1 MRQMRVKMSVWD
13 IVVIA
18 AICIAALLIAL
29 IPLFAQNEGSF
40 VKVTAGL
47 SAESV
52 LLPLEESVLLPLEED
67 GLHTFESNGHALTI
81 EIKEG
86 SVSVIDATCPDRV
99 CISSGRIS
107 RGGEIIVC
115 VPSMITIEILSEN
128 EEADYVVG

>member
-1 MRQMRVKMSVWD
+1 MRQMRVKMSFWD

-52 LLPLEESVLLPLEED
+52 LLPLEED

-86 SVSVIDATCPDRV
+86 GVSVIDATCPDRV

>member
-29 IPLFAQNEGSF
+29 IPLFTQNEGSF

-47 SAESV
+47 SA
-52 LLPLEESVLLPLEED
+52 ESVLLPLEED

>member
-1 MRQMRVKMSVWD
+1 MRQMRVKMSFWD

-18 AICIAALLIAL
+18 AICIAALMIAL

-52 LLPLEESVLLPLEED
+52 LLPLEED
-67 GLHTFESNGHALTI
+67 GLHTFESNGHTLTI

>member
-47 SAESV
+47 SA
-52 LLPLEESVLLPLEED
+52 ESVLLPLEED

>member
-1 MRQMRVKMSVWD
+1 MRQMRVKMSFWD

-52 LLPLEESVLLPLEED
+52 LLPLEED
-67 GLHTFESNGHALTI
+67 GLHTFESNGHTLTI

>member
-1 MRQMRVKMSVWD
+1 MRQMRVKMSFWD
-13 IVVIA
+13 IVVIV

-52 LLPLEESVLLPLEED
+52 LLPLEED
-67 GLHTFESNGHALTI
+67 GLHTFESNGHTLTI

>member
-1 MRQMRVKMSVWD
+1 MRVKMSFWD

-29 IPLFAQNEGSF
+29 VPLFAQNEGSF

-47 SAESV
+47 SA
-52 LLPLEESVLLPLEED
+52 ESVLLPLEED

>member
-1 MRQMRVKMSVWD
+1 MRQMRVKMSFWD

-47 SAESV
+47 SA
-52 LLPLEESVLLPLEED
+52 ESVLLPLEED

>member
-1 MRQMRVKMSVWD
+1 MRQMRVKMSFWD
-13 IVVIA
+13 IVVIV

-47 SAESV
+47 SA
-52 LLPLEESVLLPLEED
+52 ESVLLPLEED

>member
-1 MRQMRVKMSVWD
+1 MRQMRVKISIWD
-13 IVVIA
+13 IAVISVV
-18 AICIAALLIAL
+18 CIAALLIAL
-29 IPLFAQNEGSF
+29 LPLIAKNEGSF
-40 VKVTAGL
+40 VKVTTGL
-47 SAESV
+47 S
-52 LLPLEESVLLPLEED
+52 EESVLLPLEAE
-67 GLHTFESNGHALTI
+67 GLHTFEGNGHKLTI

-115 VPSMITIEILSEN
+115 VPAMITIEILSEN

>member
-1 MRQMRVKMSVWD
+1 MWQMRAKMSVWD

-47 SAESV
+47 SA
-52 LLPLEESVLLPLEED
+52 ESVLLPLEED